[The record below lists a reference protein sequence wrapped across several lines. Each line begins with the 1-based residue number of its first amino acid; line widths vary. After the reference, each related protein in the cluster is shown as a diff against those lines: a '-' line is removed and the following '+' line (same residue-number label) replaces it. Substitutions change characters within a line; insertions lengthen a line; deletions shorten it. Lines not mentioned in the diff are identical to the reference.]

1 MFKNIIGKYLFAYMA
16 NMGFILFE
24 SDTELK
30 SVVETGMKK
39 LEGQLGDAIKKFEGQ
54 LEEKGKVDKETKDE
68 VKQLSEDFASISASV
83 KELAQKQT
91 EGFKEAE
98 EKSMTVGDEF
108 IKSDEFKDFTQS
120 KSRSAIIRLEMKNT
134 ILADN
139 TTTFAFQRQGVI
151 PLAPLP
157 LTIRDI
163 LPQMQVSTNL
173 VNSLREDS
181 FTNDAAPVAQG
192 AAKPESDIVFEPY
205 NVTIETIAHWLKVSN
220 QLLQDAPAV
229 AAYINLRLRYGIE
242 EEIDSQLL
250 LGNGTTP
257 NLSGLTD
264 AGNFTAYTATAGD
277 NLIDAISRAK
287 YALWATGYTPDAV
300 IVNPADWGAMEI
312 AREGAGT
319 GAYLYGTPGQI
330 ANNNPFGLR
339 IVLSNN
345 MPVGKFMVG
354 AFNRVTMLYNRQGT
368 TVEMGYVN
376 DDFTKN
382 LVTIRAEAR
391 LGLAVE
397 VPAGI
402 LYGDFTAAEA

>member
-1 MFKNIIGKYLFAYMA
+1 MFKSILGKYLFAYMSV
-16 NMGFILFE
+16 MGFILFD
-24 SDTELK
+24 SDTEIK
-30 SVVETGMKK
+30 EVVEKGLNEVKGK
-39 LEGQLGDAIKKFEGQ
+39 LEASIAKFEGQ
-54 LEEKGKVDKETKDE
+54 LAEKNKVDSETKAE
-68 VKQLSEDFASISASV
+68 VKQLSEDFAKISTSLT
-83 KELAQKQT
+83 ELAQKQA
-91 EGFKEAE
+91 EGHKGEE
-98 EKSMTVGDEF
+98 EKSTTVGDEF
-108 IKSDEFKDFTQS
+108 IKSEEFKQFTQS
-120 KSRSAIIRLEMKNT
+120 KSRNAIIRLDVKNT

-139 TTTFAFQRQGVI
+139 TTTFAFQKPGVI
-151 PLAPLP
+151 PLAFKP

-163 LPQMQVSTNL
+163 LPSMQVSTNM

-181 FTNDAAPVAQG
+181 FTNDAAFVAQG

-205 NVTIETIAHWLKVSN
+205 NVAIETVAHWLKVSN
-220 QLLQDAPAV
+220 QLLADAPAV
-229 AAYINLRLRYGIE
+229 AAYINLRLRDGIE
-242 EEIDSQLL
+242 QKIDSQLL
-250 LGNGTTP
+250 LGDGTTP

-264 AGNFTAYTATAGD
+264 GGNFTAYTATSGD

-287 YALWATGYTPDAV
+287 YLLWANGYTPDAV

-319 GAYLYGTPGQI
+319 GAYLYGTPGQM

-345 MPVGKFMVG
+345 MPAGSFMVG
-354 AFNRVTMLYNRQGT
+354 AFGRSTMVYNREGT
-368 TVEMGYVN
+368 VVEMGYVN

-402 LYGDFTAAEA
+402 LYGAFTAA

>member
-1 MFKNIIGKYLFAYMA
+1 MFKSILGKYLFAYMHA
-16 NMGFILFE
+16 MGFILFE
-24 SDTELK
+24 SDTEIK
-30 SVVETGMKK
+30 EVVEKGLTEVKNK
-39 LEGQLGDAIKKFEGQ
+39 LEKSIEKFEGQ
-54 LEEKGKVDKETKDE
+54 LAEKNKVDAEVKAE
-68 VKQLSEDFASISASV
+68 VKQLSEDFAKISNSLT
-83 KELAQKQT
+83 ELAQKQA
-91 EGFKEAE
+91 EGHKGDE
-98 EKSMTVGDEF
+98 EKTTTVGDEF
-108 IKSDEFKDFTQS
+108 IKSEEFKQFT
-120 KSRSAIIRLEMKNT
+120 KSNARNGIIRLEVKNT

-139 TTTFAFQRQGVI
+139 TTTFGFQKPGVI
-151 PLAPLP
+151 PLAFKP

-163 LPQMQVSTNL
+163 LPSMQVSTNM
-173 VNSLREDS
+173 VNSLREVS
-181 FTNDAAPVAQG
+181 FTNDAAFVAQG

-205 NVTIETIAHWLKVSN
+205 NVAIETVAHWLKVSN
-220 QLLQDAPAV
+220 QLLADAPAV
-229 AAYINLRLRYGIE
+229 AAYINLRLRDGIE
-242 EEIDSQLL
+242 QKIDSELL

-264 AGNFTAYTATAGD
+264 GGNFTAYTATSGD

-287 YALWATGYTPDAV
+287 YALWANGYTPDAV

-319 GAYLYGTPGQI
+319 GAYLYGTPGQM

-345 MPVGKFMVG
+345 MPAGSFMVG
-354 AFNRVTMLYNRQGT
+354 AFGRSTMVYNREGT
-368 TVEMGYVN
+368 VVEMGYVN

-402 LYGDFTAAEA
+402 LYGAFTAA

>member
-1 MFKNIIGKYLFAYMA
+1 MFKTIIGKYLFAYMSA
-16 NMGFILFE
+16 MGFILFD
-24 SDTELK
+24 SDTEIKGIVEKGLK
-30 SVVETGMKK
+30 DVQDK
-39 LEGQLGDAIKKFEGQ
+39 LETSIKKFEGQ
-54 LEEKGKVDKETKDE
+54 LEEKGKVDKETRDE
-68 VKQLSEDFASISASV
+68 VKQLSEDFASISKSV
-83 KELAQKQT
+83 TELAQKQA
-91 EGFKEAE
+91 EGFKETEVKTLSVGE
-98 EKSMTVGDEF
+98 EFVG
-108 IKSDEFKDFTQS
+108 SDEFKQFTQS
-120 KSRSAIIRLEMKNT
+120 KSRNGIIRLEMKNT

-163 LPQMQVSTNL
+163 LPSMQVTTNM

-181 FTNDAAPVAQG
+181 FTNDAAFVAQG

-205 NVTIETIAHWLKVSN
+205 NIPIETVAHWLKVSN
-220 QLLQDAPAV
+220 QLLADAPAV
-229 AAYINLRLRYGIE
+229 AAYINLRLRDGIE
-242 EEIDSQLL
+242 QKIDSQLL
-250 LGNGTTP
+250 LGDGTTP

-287 YALWATGYTPDAV
+287 YQLWALGYTPDAV

-312 AREGAGT
+312 AREGVGT
-319 GAYLYGTPGQI
+319 GAYLYGTPGQV

-345 MPVGKFMVG
+345 MPAGSFMVG
-354 AFNRVTMLYNRQGT
+354 AFNRSTMLYNRQGT

-402 LYGDFTAAEA
+402 LYGEFTAVAP

>member
-1 MFKNIIGKYLFAYMA
+1 MFKSILGKYLFAYMHA
-16 NMGFILFE
+16 MGFILFD
-24 SDTELK
+24 SDTDIKE
-30 SVVETGMKK
+30 VVEKGLKEVKTK
-39 LEGQLGDAIKKFEGQ
+39 LESSIEKFEGQ
-54 LEEKGKVDKETKDE
+54 LEEKGKVDKETRDE
-68 VKQLSEDFASISASV
+68 VKQLSEDFASISKTV
-83 KELAQKQT
+83 TELAQKQA
-91 EGFKEAE
+91 EGFQQVEQ
-98 EKSMTVGDEF
+98 KSVSVGDEF
-108 IKSDEFKDFTQS
+108 IKSDEFKEFSQS
-120 KSRSAIIRLEMKNT
+120 KSRSAIIRVELKNT

-139 TTTFAFQRQGVI
+139 TTTFAFQKPGVT
-151 PLAPLP
+151 PLAFLP

-163 LPQMQVSTNL
+163 LPSMQVSTNM

-181 FTNDAAPVAQG
+181 FTNDAAFVAQG

-205 NVTIETIAHWLKVSN
+205 NIPIETVAHWLKVSN
-220 QLLQDAPAV
+220 QLLADAPAV
-229 AAYINLRLRYGIE
+229 AAYINLRLRDGIE
-242 EEIDSQLL
+242 QKIDSQLL

-257 NLSGLTD
+257 NLSGLTN
-264 AGNFTAYTATAGD
+264 AGNFTAYTATVGD

-287 YALWATGYTPDAV
+287 YTLWAAGYTPDAV

-319 GAYLYGTPGQI
+319 GAYLYGVPGQQ
-330 ANNNPFGLR
+330 ANVNPFGLR

-354 AFNRVTMLYNRQGT
+354 AFNRATMLYNRQGT

-382 LVTIRAEAR
+382 LVTVRAEAR

-397 VPAGI
+397 VPAAI
-402 LYGDFTAAEA
+402 LYGDFTAVA